1 MIRYRT
7 ETFSGLGERNAAE
20 VMSYETFEMGNVDI
34 LETLI
39 NTIFKDRLEINERCF
54 YYMNAINNSGLDEM
68 PTFEEGVKFFQ
79 EVLTEI
85 KAATGHEIKYALWLA
100 DLDDVKDKSFYGKY
114 IESDDDIDAYE
125 TGPVILSELGCDGA
139 LYGYT
144 TLPQCINHEEVR

>member
-20 VMSYETFEMGNVDI
+20 VMAYETFEMGNVDI

-39 NTIFKDRLEINERCF
+39 NTVFKDRLEINERCF
-54 YYMNAINNSGLDEM
+54 YYMNTINNCGLNDM
-68 PTFEEGVKFFQ
+68 PTFEEGIEFFN

-85 KAATGHEIKYALWLA
+85 KEATGHNIKYALWLA
-100 DLDDVKDKSFYGKY
+100 DLNDVKDKAFYGKY
-114 IESDDDIDAYE
+114 IESDEDIDAYE
-125 TGPVILSELGCDGA
+125 VGPVVLSDLGCDGS

-144 TLPQCINHEEVR
+144 ELPVCVNH